1 MLVATEAV
9 IDVVDALIKKKTSA
23 KYKLSKLSRDELMNI
38 VDILHD
44 AEVEL
49 MDRELSDEEIN
60 ETLAMMEQAEINAGR
75 F

>member
-1 MLVATEAV
+1 MATEAV
-9 IDVVDALIKKKTSA
+9 IDVVDALIKKKKGA
-23 KYKLSKLSRDELMNI
+23 KYKLTKLSRDELLNI

-60 ETLAMMEQAEINAGR
+60 ETLARMEQAEINAGR